1 MKAVDFRKFFFDLI
15 FSLRSMELKALLE
28 LYLIQYRNERQNNNG
43 LYIMQLVSRP
53 HLVNS
58 RMVIGDPLRAL
69 CCCFSIDT
77 GRILAQGSP

>member
-28 LYLIQYRNERQNNNG
+28 LYLIQYRNERENNNG

-58 RMVIGDPLRAL
+58 RMCDRR
-69 CCCFSIDT
+69 SIKGT
-77 GRILAQGSP
+77 LLLLQH